1 MSQENVE
8 LVPAAYAA
16 FNRGDFDA
24 VAAALHPDVEWHPY
38 LGGLERTVYLNAYPT
53 SNVLTL
59 RLSDQVS
66 ASSRP
71 LPGRSLTQPF
81 STTCQRDREGG
92 GGD

>member
-24 VAAALHPDVEWHPY
+24 VAAALHPNVEWHPY
-38 LGGLERTVYLNAYPT
+38 LGGL
-53 SNVLTL
+53 VLTL
-59 RLSDQVS
+59 RLSDQVP
-66 ASSRP
+66 SSQPSTAGPVANPAVFDHLPTRP
-71 LPGRSLTQPF
+71 
-81 STTCQRDREGG
+81 CQRDREGG

>member
-24 VAAALHPDVEWHPY
+24 VAAALHPNVEWHPY
-38 LGGLERTVYLNAYPT
+38 LGGL
-53 SNVLTL
+53 VLTL
-59 RLSDQVS
+59 RLTIRYRHPN
-66 ASSRP
+66 RP
-71 LPGRSLTQPF
+71 LPGRSLTEPF
-81 STTCQRDREGG
+81 STTCQRNRGGG